1 MIDSCKRTINCC
13 DDDEEGYVEGKYTRK
28 ISSDQESYDE
38 DITEFEEKPK
48 EEKPEAPKDIKNMK
62 IKANKLFMERH
73 QSPWKIYEELEE
85 IGFGMYGVVK
95 KVRLRTNPEIIRA
108 MKIIPEENVV
118 QGEGAS
124 LIDEIEIL
132 KNLEHP
138 NIMKIYECFV
148 DNNNYY
154 IVSEY
159 CDQGHLLS
167 KLEKLERMDQIVV
180 KFLMDQIF
188 NAVAYL
194 HSKNILHGDIK
205 LENILLF
212 NNKLPKKKHK
222 RNNSLNIEKLFD
234 NMDLLNK
241 NSEIMSSKSLDN
253 STDDFSN
260 NFNLIHNVEKYD
272 SKLIDF
278 GLYNIFNQRKKIN
291 YKDKIDFLEFSA
303 PDILKNNFNEKADIW
318 SCGVI
323 MYYLLSGELPF
334 KGENESETYDK
345 IINGKYFFKNK
356 LFKKISY
363 DAKDLINKCFVYEP
377 SERISSKDA
386 LEHSFFKSDK
396 EIEFDNS
403 EIYFSSQ
410 SKFFKTI
417 LLILIYNC
425 ENYKEELIQIKENFN
440 LVDSDNND
448 KINKEEFNLLIQK
461 LGKENLNIKIE
472 DLNIESFSL
481 FDVIKLMFKINE
493 LFSEENLKNIFT
505 IFEINNNV
513 KIPLQEINNLLGMK
527 NNDYKDIIFYLL
539 KELNK
544 TEKDEFKYEEF
555 KRIIEQCIS

>member
-1 MIDSCKRTINCC
+1 MGILQHCCIQGEKKYDDNLTRASTLHSAFIGRTDGPYNIIKVGNDNNIIEIRVNTKYCSPYN
-13 DDDEEGYVEGKYTRK
+13 DYDIIGLIGIGTYGKVFKIRNKKTGRIKSMKVLSENQLKKNFKEEDLIHEIKVLKSVSHYNIMKLSQIYR
-28 ISSDQESYDE
+28 DE
-38 DITEFEEKPK
+38 DDYFLISDYCIEGNLT
-48 EEKPEAPKDIKNMK
+48 
-62 IKANKLFMERH
+62 KLLT
-73 QSPWKIYEELEE
+73 QY
-85 IGFGMYGVVK
+85 K
-95 KVRLRTNPEIIRA
+95 KLPEIIV
-108 MKIIPEENVV
+108 K
-118 QGEGAS
+118 
-124 LIDEIEIL
+124 
-132 KNLEHP
+132 K
-138 NIMKIYECFV
+138 IMK
-148 DNNNYY
+148 D
-154 IVSEY
+154 
-159 CDQGHLLS
+159 
-167 KLEKLERMDQIVV
+167 
-180 KFLMDQIF
+180 IF
-188 NAVAYL
+188 SGVYYL
-194 HSKNILHGDIK
+194 HINQIIHGDIK

-222 RNNSLNIEKLFD
+222 RNNSLNVEKLFD
-234 NMDLLNK
+234 NIDLLNK

-345 IINGKYFFKNK
+345 IINGKYYFKNK

-377 SERISSKDA
+377 SERISSKEA

-417 LLILIYNC
+417 LLILIDNC
-425 ENYKEELIQIKENFN
+425 ENYKDELIQIKENFN

-493 LFSEENLKNIFT
+493 LFSEENLKNIFS